1 MGEQRLCVCFF
12 MNYLLIVLT
21 GEEMMRVN
29 ERRELSLGT
38 GFLKEELWF
47 VSFYAQY
54 ERQSL

>member
-1 MGEQRLCVCFF
+1 